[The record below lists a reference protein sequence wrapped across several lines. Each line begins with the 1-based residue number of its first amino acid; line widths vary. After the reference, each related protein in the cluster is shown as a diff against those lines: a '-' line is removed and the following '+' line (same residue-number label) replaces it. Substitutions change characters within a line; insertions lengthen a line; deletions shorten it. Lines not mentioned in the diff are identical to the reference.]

1 MIFVYALL
9 KQFPKEEQYALCDQ
23 LRRACVS
30 IPSNLVEGMSRA
42 SSKEQLHFIE
52 IAYGSLCETMCQLE
66 IAHELKFISDEDLKE
81 MIELSNERRAKEK
94 ALWLISYRSHS
105 KKELKDKIR
114 RTCDDTSAEKAVER
128 MEELGLVND
137 EEYARQFARKLLLQ
151 KKMARRA
158 AMLEMS
164 RKGIDKETAEAA
176 LDEVDVDYRENIR
189 YIIEKKYRDIG
200 DEKIKRRAVAAL
212 QRLGYG
218 WDDIRAVL
226 NEYE

>member
-1 MIFVYALL
+1 MLITAIEPRRKGLSALFIDGEFAMNLDTQALL
-9 KQFPKEEQYALCDQ
+9 ENRFDVG
-23 LRRACVS
+23 RD
-30 IPSNLVEGMSRA
+30 
-42 SSKEQLHFIE
+42 
-52 IAYGSLCETMCQLE
+52 
-66 IAHELKFISDEDLKE
+66 ISDEDLKE

-114 RTCDDTSAEKAVER
+114 RTCDDSSAEKAVER

-137 EEYARQFARKLLLQ
+137 EEYARQFARELLLQ

>member
-1 MIFVYALL
+1 MLITAIEPRRKGLSALFIDGEFAMNLDTQALL
-9 KQFPKEEQYALCDQ
+9 ENRFDVG
-23 LRRACVS
+23 RD
-30 IPSNLVEGMSRA
+30 
-42 SSKEQLHFIE
+42 
-52 IAYGSLCETMCQLE
+52 
-66 IAHELKFISDEDLKE
+66 ISDEDLKE

-114 RTCDDTSAEKAVER
+114 RTCDDSSAEKAVER

>member
-1 MIFVYALL
+1 MLITAIEPRRKGLSALFIDGEFAMNLDTQALL
-9 KQFPKEEQYALCDQ
+9 ENRFDVG
-23 LRRACVS
+23 RD
-30 IPSNLVEGMSRA
+30 
-42 SSKEQLHFIE
+42 
-52 IAYGSLCETMCQLE
+52 
-66 IAHELKFISDEDLKE
+66 ISDEDLKE

-105 KKELKDKIR
+105 KKEQKDKIR

-137 EEYARQFARKLLLQ
+137 EEYAKQFARKLLLQ

>member
-1 MIFVYALL
+1 MLITAVEPRRKALSALFIDGEFAMNLDTQALL
-9 KQFPKEEQYALCDQ
+9 ENRFDVG
-23 LRRACVS
+23 RD
-30 IPSNLVEGMSRA
+30 
-42 SSKEQLHFIE
+42 
-52 IAYGSLCETMCQLE
+52 
-66 IAHELKFISDEDLKE
+66 ISDEDLKE

-176 LDEVDVDYRENIR
+176 LDEVDVDHRENIR

>member
-1 MIFVYALL
+1 MLITAIEPRRKGLSALFIDGEFAMNLDTQALL
-9 KQFPKEEQYALCDQ
+9 ENRFDVG
-23 LRRACVS
+23 RD
-30 IPSNLVEGMSRA
+30 
-42 SSKEQLHFIE
+42 
-52 IAYGSLCETMCQLE
+52 
-66 IAHELKFISDEDLKE
+66 ISDEDLKE

-114 RTCDDTSAEKAVER
+114 RTCDDASAEKAVER

-158 AMLEMS
+158 AILEMS

>member
-1 MIFVYALL
+1 MFDFLL
-9 KQFPKEEQYALCDQ
+9 FLLCNGV
-23 LRRACVS
+23 L
-30 IPSNLVEGMSRA
+30 PLLLM
-42 SSKEQLHFIE
+42 LYFINVVMD
-52 IAYGSLCETMCQLE
+52 SP
-66 IAHELKFISDEDLKE
+66 ELFHVRIQ
-81 MIELSNERRAKEK
+81 R
-94 ALWLISYRSHS
+94 
-105 KKELKDKIR
+105 
-114 RTCDDTSAEKAVER
+114 
-128 MEELGLVND
+128 
-137 EEYARQFARKLLLQ
+137 RKLLLQ

-226 NEYE
+226 SEYEED

>member
-1 MIFVYALL
+1 MLITAIEPRRKGLSALFIDGEFAMNLDTQALL
-9 KQFPKEEQYALCDQ
+9 ENRFDVG
-23 LRRACVS
+23 RD
-30 IPSNLVEGMSRA
+30 
-42 SSKEQLHFIE
+42 
-52 IAYGSLCETMCQLE
+52 
-66 IAHELKFISDEDLKE
+66 ISDEDLKE

-114 RTCDDTSAEKAVER
+114 RTCDDSSAEKAVER

-137 EEYARQFARKLLLQ
+137 EEYARQFARELLLQ

-226 NEYE
+226 SEYEED